1 MNRLVAGALAISF
14 MLLLERSKE
23 PRGRRVVRTVT
34 VTVLGVI
41 IAWALLPAR
50 VFAT

>member
-14 MLLLERSKE
+14 ILLMEQAREQRRRSAL
-23 PRGRRVVRTVT
+23 RTVS

-50 VFAT
+50 VFAG